1 MTTPPRQP
9 VNLRLPPDVVA
20 ALDAAAADQSRTR
33 TRQVEQYLRRALEAD
48 GYLSPARRGK

>member
-1 MTTPPRQP
+1 MTPPRQP